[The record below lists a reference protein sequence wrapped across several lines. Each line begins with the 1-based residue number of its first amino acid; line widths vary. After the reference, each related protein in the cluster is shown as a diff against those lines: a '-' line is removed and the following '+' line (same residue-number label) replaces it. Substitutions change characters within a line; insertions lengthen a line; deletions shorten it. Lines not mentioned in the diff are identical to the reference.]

1 MALRGASDPA
11 WEARFA
17 RVALSAVA
25 ADGGDGEG
33 ASNGGTVS
41 YRCVHTAVSFLR
53 PSNPNPSH
61 ARRSI
66 NSTQPPT
73 HKPPNPQTP
82 DSALFADDAGLA
94 LLSPA
99 LWSLPALLH
108 PVLQLVLRDGRSPL
122 AQALLEA
129 LLTSVQRQ
137 LVLAAAAGAHG
148 AAVWGAEVRLS
159 VVAAVVTRGGRS

>member
-73 HKPPNPQTP
+73 HKPPNPN
-82 DSALFADDAGLA
+82 SALFADDAGLV